1 MIATKSFLYTTRPK
15 QFSNALWQELKI
27 ILQAYSELFINEILP
42 IFKINI
48 LFSYKNNFL
57 NKIADKYNA
66 KELYDVN
73 DFLDKVLEEY
83 MQYAIEKEYYE
94 SCCNIQKFLLK

>member
-1 MIATKSFLYTTRPK
+1 M
-15 QFSNALWQELKI
+15 

-42 IFKINI
+42 TFKINI

-57 NKIADKYNA
+57 NKIADKYNS
-66 KELYDVN
+66 KQLYDVN

-94 SCCNIQKFLLK
+94 ACCNIQKFLLK